1 MTIEINVIL
10 PTLTG
15 KPMSHNK
22 NNRDNYV
29 TLNVAFQKPKTQAA
43 RDSLTQPNPTQAADS
58 LTQQGGGAAADSLT
72 YSLPRR
78 M

>member
-1 MTIEINVIL
+1 MTLNMTI
-10 PTLTG
+10 
-15 KPMSHNK
+15 
-22 NNRDNYV
+22 
-29 TLNVAFQKPKTQAA
+29 PKTQ
-43 RDSLTQPNPTQAADS
+43 NPGAADS

>member
-1 MTIEINVIL
+1 MTLNMTI
-10 PTLTG
+10 
-15 KPMSHNK
+15 
-22 NNRDNYV
+22 
-29 TLNVAFQKPKTQAA
+29 QKPQTQAA
-43 RDSLTQPNPTQAADS
+43 RDS